1 MADKQNREL
10 EVIESVADKPALTK
24 FFAYSKLSGPGWLQS
39 AITLGGGSLGG
50 ALFLGVI
57 GGFEMMWVQPF
68 AMLMGV
74 FLLAAISYVTLSIKQ
89 TPFQALRTQINPVL
103 AWGWLLA
110 SQLANMIWVLPQYSL
125 SYAALTDNLLPG
137 LFESS
142 KDDLATKYIVS
153 FVILGLM
160 LAINFLGSGK
170 GRGYR
175 LYENTL
181 KVLVG
186 IVVLSFFG
194 VVIRL
199 AGSIDWGAV
208 FTGLIPNFSLI
219 WKPAS
224 AYETLVQ
231 AIPDANAREY
241 WNNTV
246 LSAQR
251 DRMVAAAAAAV
262 GINMTFLMPW
272 ALRTRG
278 WGSAHRG
285 LASFDLFTGMM
296 IPFCLATGCVVI
308 TAASQF
314 HGQPFEGLM
323 SEQEGALVVHADNPK
338 FGDWSKAMAARDA
351 AVGDIPHADEEKK
364 LAGMLIPRDTK
375 QLATALEGLFG
386 SSLVSQKVFGIGVL
400 AMGIS
405 TISILMLISGFVACE
420 VTGRPQNSMAF
431 KVGTALA
438 ATGVL
443 WPLLWSGSSRAYLAV
458 VTSTFGY
465 VLFPIAFLAFVFM
478 INSRKVLGAHVPR
491 GKKALAWNIPL
502 LLSLGITG
510 VAAGWTGWN
519 KTLTITNG
527 AGKAATY
534 PLGKWFNILFA
545 LLVVIGFF
553 FPKKDARRE
562 EASAPH

>member
-1 MADKQNREL
+1 MSEQHDREL
-10 EVIESVADKPALTK
+10 EILESVEGKGSIEK
-24 FFAYSKLSGPGWLQS
+24 VRAYTKLSGPGWLQS

-74 FLLAAISYVTLSIKQ
+74 TLLAAISYVTLSIKP

-103 AWGWLLA
+103 AWGWLIA

-125 SYAALTDNLLPG
+125 SYAALTDNLFPG
-137 LFESS
+137 LFGEA
-142 KDDLATKYIVS
+142 KDSNATKYVVS
-153 FVILGLM
+153 FVILGMM
-160 LAINFLGSGK
+160 LAINFMGSGK

-175 LYENTL
+175 IYENTL

-186 IVVLSFFG
+186 IVVISFFG

-199 AGSIDWGAV
+199 AGTLDWGAI
-208 FTGLIPNFSLI
+208 FGGLLPNFSLI

-224 AYETLVQ
+224 AYEALIQ
-231 AIPDANAREY
+231 SIPDEAAREY
-241 WNNTV
+241 WNGKV

-278 WGSAHRG
+278 WGKKHRG
-285 LASFDLFTGMM
+285 LAGFDLFTGMM
-296 IPFCLATGCVVI
+296 IPFVLATGCVVI

-314 HGQPFEGLM
+314 HGKPFEGLM
-323 SEQEGALVVHADNPK
+323 TESDGALIVHEDSPK
-338 FGDWSKAMAARDA
+338 FGDWQKSIADRTDKAGDSEVTDA
-351 AVGDIPHADEEKK
+351 EKK

-375 QLATALEGLFG
+375 QLAAALESLFG
-386 SSLVSQKVFGIGVL
+386 SSFISQKIFGIGVL

-420 VTGRPQNSMAF
+420 VTKQPRESIAF

-443 WPLLWSGSSRAYLAV
+443 WPLLWGGDSKAYLAV

-478 INSRKVLGAHVPR
+478 INSKKVLGENVPS
-491 GKKALAWNIPL
+491 GAKKLWWNIPL
-502 LLSLGITG
+502 LISLVITG
-510 VAAGWTGWN
+510 AAAGWTGWN
-519 KTLTITNG
+519 KKLDIKNSAGEIT
-527 AGKAATY
+527 ATY
-534 PLGKWFNILFA
+534 PLGQWLIIGFSV
-545 LLVVIGFF
+545 LVVIGFF
-553 FPKKDARRE
+553 LPKKTPD
-562 EASAPH
+562 SSLNNQ